1 MKIAHIGQKGIP
13 ATFGGVES
21 HVDRLSRRQVQRGHS
36 VSVYVRNW
44 YTPKSLK
51 EYEGVR
57 LVHVPTLKTKHL
69 DAAVHTLLCTL
80 HCLFQRTEII
90 HYHAIG
96 PASFSFIPRIFGRKV
111 VMTVHR
117 LDWGAEKWGR
127 LARILL
133 RAGERVGLRTAHKA
147 IAVSED
153 IRAYIKAEYG
163 KNAALIPNG
172 VELPRPVPPVLIK
185 DKYGLNGQDYVLFMG
200 RLTPEKRVDW
210 LIRSFQEAKKVSA
223 PPGKLKLV
231 IAGGTSGTDAYV
243 DELHGLGGGDPGIL
257 FTGYVTGR
265 EKEELLTNAL
275 LFVLPSSLEGH
286 PIALLEAK
294 SFGCCTIASD
304 IPPHREVIKDG
315 VDGFLFRASDQDE
328 LTKVLVRLIGDPGIV
343 ERVGKASCAGMKKR
357 PTWTEV
363 EDLTDRVYRSALG
376 RPE

>member
-1 MKIAHIGQKGIP
+1 
-13 ATFGGVES
+13 
-21 HVDRLSRRQVQRGHS
+21 
-36 VSVYVRNW
+36 
-44 YTPKSLK
+44 
-51 EYEGVR
+51 
-57 LVHVPTLKTKHL
+57 
-69 DAAVHTLLCTL
+69 
-80 HCLFQRTEII
+80 
-90 HYHAIG
+90 
-96 PASFSFIPRIFGRKV
+96 
-111 VMTVHR
+111 
-117 LDWGAEKWGR
+117 
-127 LARILL
+127 
-133 RAGERVGLRTAHKA
+133 
-147 IAVSED
+147 
-153 IRAYIKAEYG
+153 
-163 KNAALIPNG
+163 
-172 VELPRPVPPVLIK
+172 
-185 DKYGLNGQDYVLFMG
+185 MG

>member
-69 DAAVHTLLCTL
+69 DAAVHTFLCTL